1 MQSADKDCSG
11 WLIQKLET
19 QLATFDENTK
29 ALLQGQKQAFNTY
42 YELLHEDPGNKQRSK
57 NSRSLRRKAREL
69 LGDIFKTLG
78 LEVFFLC
85 TLEPNITRLG
95 ANAPYIRLA
104 TIQNWWDTAHQPQGL
119 ARVAKDLCGDSIS
132 SIFPKSQKRRFSEG
146 PGANE
151 DVLSGAQAPNHSLP
165 VSLPEDVLQIIAR
178 GALEGVAEVFNE
190 RMFNAI
196 RRVTVD
202 GESKAAITMSFP
214 RWVGPVNCVMGLDI
228 CESDIA
234 QLAMALFHAEVTW
247 VGQTLHI
254 ILENGVSLTTKTS
267 EVTLKGVEDR
277 AISEV
282 FGSEIH
288 NAINECLVRKA
299 ETRSAT
305 ECVSMIFTEN
315 GAFINLSLG
324 IRAGLELQKKLC
336 T

>member
-1 MQSADKDCSG
+1 MS
-11 WLIQKLET
+11 
-19 QLATFDENTK
+19 
-29 ALLQGQKQAFNTY
+29 
-42 YELLHEDPGNKQRSK
+42 
-57 NSRSLRRKAREL
+57 
-69 LGDIFKTLG
+69 
-78 LEVFFLC
+78 V
-85 TLEPNITRLG
+85 
-95 ANAPYIRLA
+95 
-104 TIQNWWDTAHQPQGL
+104 
-119 ARVAKDLCGDSIS
+119 
-132 SIFPKSQKRRFSEG
+132 
-146 PGANE
+146 
-151 DVLSGAQAPNHSLP
+151 
-165 VSLPEDVLQIIAR
+165 PEDVLQVIAR

-214 RWVGPVNCVMGLDI
+214 RWVGPVSCVMGLDI
-228 CESDIA
+228 CESDIV
-234 QLAMALFHAEVTW
+234 QLAMDLFHAEVKW
-247 VGQTLHI
+247 VGQTLHV

-277 AISEV
+277 AIGEV

-336 T
+336 A